1 VTPFTWSA
9 AWLVAHLLLYLG
21 GLKRSHRLRTEPSIL
36 FYHVASFVL
45 VGGSGLL
52 AWWRA
57 GGGTGESLAEF
68 VAAISLHGIYS
79 MSFLALWSSA
89 QGGYSFHMMKALHA
103 GSRERT
109 DFVEQFVRTGDDKR
123 ENRLASL
130 AGAGLLVEHQGHYH
144 VTPRGRWLAWLLRT
158 LYFLHNTRQAG

>member
-1 VTPFTWSA
+1 M
-9 AWLVAHLLLYLG
+9 VAHLLLYLS
-21 GLKRSHRLRTEPSIL
+21 GLKRSHRLRAESSIL
-36 FYHVASFVL
+36 LYHVASFVL

-103 GSRERT
+103 GPWVRG
-109 DFVEQFVRTGDDKR
+109 DFVEEFVRTGDDKR
-123 ENRLASL
+123 GNRLESL
-130 AGAGLLVEHQGHYH
+130 AGAGLIAEDQGRYH
-144 VTPRGRWLAWLLRT
+144 VTPRGRWLAWLLRA
-158 LYFLHNTRQAG
+158 LYGLHNTRQAG